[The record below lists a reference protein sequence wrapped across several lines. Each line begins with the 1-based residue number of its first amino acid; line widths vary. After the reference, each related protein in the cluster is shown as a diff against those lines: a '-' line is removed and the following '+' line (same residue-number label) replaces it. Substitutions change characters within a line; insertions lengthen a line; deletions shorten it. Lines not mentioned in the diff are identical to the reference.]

1 MSAVDEIL
9 SQVDLNQ
16 LAQQVGADPAEVE
29 QAARTALPA
38 LLGGLDANAADP
50 AGAASLTEALGQ
62 HDGSLIDGGVDLAQ
76 VDPAE
81 GEKIAHHI
89 FGDNQEQVLNQLGGV
104 GGGASKGI
112 VAKLIPIL
120 APIVLSWLAKK
131 VLGGAGRCRPNAIG
145 GRRGWWP
152 RRHPGSGPRWRH
164 QGHPVRRGQ
173 HRIHHQRR
181 ARRPPRRR
189 PPLTRPSVS
198 GELGEDDLA
207 GLAGI
212 RLALHR
218 LHHRTDDRAGGLHLA
233 VADLLEH
240 IGLRGERLVDRGDE
254 GAVVRT
260 TARPRASTT
269 SRACPPPRSRP
280 RAPDGPA
287 SR

>member
-62 HDGSLIDGGVDLAQ
+62 HDGSLIDGGVDLTQ
-76 VDPAE
+76 VDPTE

-131 VLGGAGRCRPNAIG
+131 VLGGAGGAARTPSGGAGGGGLGDILGQVLGGATKGTQSGGINTGSIISDVLGGLLGG
-145 GRRGWWP
+145 GRR
-152 RRHPGSGPRWRH
+152 
-164 QGHPVRRGQ
+164 
-173 HRIHHQRR
+173 
-181 ARRPPRRR
+181 
-189 PPLTRPSVS
+189 
-198 GELGEDDLA
+198 
-207 GLAGI
+207 
-212 RLALHR
+212 
-218 LHHRTDDRAGGLHLA
+218 
-233 VADLLEH
+233 
-240 IGLRGERLVDRGDE
+240 
-254 GAVVRT
+254 
-260 TARPRASTT
+260 
-269 SRACPPPRSRP
+269 
-280 RAPDGPA
+280 
-287 SR
+287 

>member
-38 LLGGLDANAADP
+38 LLGGLDANASDP

-89 FGDNQEQVLNQLGGV
+89 FGDNQDQVLNQLGGV

-131 VLGGAGRCRPNAIG
+131 VLGGGRAGGAATSPSAGAGGGGLGDILGQVLGGATKGTQSGGVNTGSIISDVLGGLLGG
-145 GRRGWWP
+145 GRR
-152 RRHPGSGPRWRH
+152 
-164 QGHPVRRGQ
+164 
-173 HRIHHQRR
+173 
-181 ARRPPRRR
+181 
-189 PPLTRPSVS
+189 
-198 GELGEDDLA
+198 
-207 GLAGI
+207 
-212 RLALHR
+212 
-218 LHHRTDDRAGGLHLA
+218 
-233 VADLLEH
+233 
-240 IGLRGERLVDRGDE
+240 
-254 GAVVRT
+254 
-260 TARPRASTT
+260 
-269 SRACPPPRSRP
+269 
-280 RAPDGPA
+280 
-287 SR
+287 

>member
-81 GEKIAHHI
+81 GEKIAQHI
-89 FGDNQEQVLNQLGGV
+89 FGDNQDQVLNQLGGV

-131 VLGGAGRCRPNAIG
+131 VLGGSGAGGTATAPSADAGGGGIGDILGQVLGGATKGTQSGGVNTGSIISDVLGGLLGG
-145 GRRGWWP
+145 GRR
-152 RRHPGSGPRWRH
+152 
-164 QGHPVRRGQ
+164 
-173 HRIHHQRR
+173 
-181 ARRPPRRR
+181 
-189 PPLTRPSVS
+189 
-198 GELGEDDLA
+198 
-207 GLAGI
+207 
-212 RLALHR
+212 
-218 LHHRTDDRAGGLHLA
+218 
-233 VADLLEH
+233 
-240 IGLRGERLVDRGDE
+240 
-254 GAVVRT
+254 
-260 TARPRASTT
+260 
-269 SRACPPPRSRP
+269 
-280 RAPDGPA
+280 
-287 SR
+287 